1 MYDPVFTSPSP
12 LPPSLHIAWDLLE
25 GAEVATFQAMDA
37 DVGPDSSR
45 VGYSL
50 APVLQEL
57 PSNVMDGQELFSIDS
72 STGSITLTRDLTS
85 VQGQITGFVLFV
97 RASDSGQPQRSAP
110 LRMLTLMPF
119 STTWFLPHPM
129 SIEVEEELTLGTVII
144 ELRCD
149 EIGPLTNSA
158 RVTLSGAGSENFRI
172 EKNFKVVV
180 TRRIDYESLPEFERT
195 INITAT
201 CSNRFNLFNDTTTLS
216 LTIRNI
222 DDNIFSFSMT
232 EYDVSLQENM
242 PTGVLVLTVQA
253 EDRDVQD
260 LGITYRLAASDGMAD
275 FDLVSNPPYAEIRV
289 RNHLD
294 RETRPVYV
302 LTVTAAYDKANGYE
316 ATTSAMVRINIF
328 DVNDERPRFVP
339 GVYTINNITTVS
351 EVGDLVIA
359 VSARDDDA
367 GTNAKLTYTLP
378 GSADFEID
386 ATTGEI
392 YVAQTL
398 LHGRYDLIVNATDEG
413 DNPLSGLA
421 RVIVY
426 VQATPNRIPLI
437 LSKNPI
443 SIAEDTPIGMQI
455 GRVSSS
461 IVDESNATLNETS
474 GLTVTFQIV
483 NGTDTDRFHIGT
495 TTGEIFTL
503 ASLDYDRLA
512 TEYDLLIRAELE
524 LPDTQPPEILTNE
537 TVLTVRVVN
546 LDDNP
551 PLFAPMFYAEVV
563 EQFAL
568 PGTVILTVSAYDPDM
583 LAEVQYSLAGE
594 DSSSFQINSSSGEIS
609 ARVELDT
616 PQDYRFSATATDGGD
631 KESMAVIFISVT
643 RSVSVTRAFTR
654 GEFTFFLSESAT
666 PGTVVGNV
674 SAIARGDRQS
684 VEFSHLGFR
693 ILMPDPVDFNLTALL
708 TEHNLTAMP
717 STNSSLDLFHI
728 DMITGTISTRG
739 IFEFDVESRENYV
752 FYVEVYNVN
761 NGMVYDLATVTV
773 HLLDENDNAPMF
785 ERSLY
790 TRVINTSEPLNSVIA
805 QLTAT
810 DKDFGFN
817 RDIMYA
823 FQGQNVTLG
832 FALDHASGEIS
843 VSNSTLI
850 PGDYYLYIEATD
862 RGSPVLSDLATLFV
876 AIIPD
881 TPEDIEFTEPAYT
894 FQIAEDA
901 PPNTLVGTIQVM
913 DSNTSL
919 VPPGLVYSTSNV
931 TDCFVVDENSGEVR
945 VSCTTIDR
953 DTTATYEL
961 PVRAQVGDGAV
972 AYGTVKVLLLDIN
985 DNFPVFTLDIYTR
998 VIDDRY
1004 SRENTSRVVIQVEAV
1019 DADNGING
1027 SVRYDLVSG
1036 NGIFRIDNT
1045 TGKIFLVNESVAI
1058 GDYRLLV
1065 QATDMGVPENMSS
1078 TVLVLIYVTRAHPQ
1092 ALQFS
1097 SHSFHIS
1104 EDIMPGSIIGTAVLT
1119 TTNGENIV
1127 NPEDFLGNLKFS
1139 IVGGDSPELFF
1150 VEESTGVVRTRTQTI
1165 DREMAATHVIEILA
1179 NFTQF
1184 TNIPMQS
1191 IQRSFT
1197 VTVLDVNDNAPLLL
1211 AVYAVTI
1218 DDATPSNQGIIN
1230 NITSTD
1236 VDLGS
1241 NAEVFFRIGPQPPFV
1256 FPTGVF
1262 GVQVTGDAYP
1272 MTFGEIFVSNSS
1284 ILVPGIYRFLL
1295 TAFDNGVPQMSSMAQ
1310 VEIIVEHAI
1319 PEDIAF
1325 TLRNYNFSVVEETL
1339 EGTAVGNA
1347 SIASLTPALDD
1358 LVYGIT
1364 GGSGEG
1370 FFLIDSATG
1379 AISRAQ
1385 RRIDR
1390 ETVTS
1395 FQLNISAYLPDQ
1407 DPPLTADATV
1417 DITVVDAN
1425 DNFPLFSRNVYRSVG
1440 IDTDELS
1447 TSEFLLRVAATDIDV
1462 GTNEEIDYNVHAVTL
1477 NQTLQSDA
1485 FLFFTVNRTGDVFPA
1500 STLLVVGVYH
1510 LNICASDRG
1519 TPTRTSYSSVTIV
1532 VQQPAPTSISFTSP
1546 EGYTF
1551 VLPEG
1556 MGVVPVGRVMLAD
1569 IPDYLLQ
1576 FVSYSSSD
1584 SLFTISSNEGT
1595 IRTTQSYDYEVE
1607 KTFNFVVTSSL
1618 IVTSRTP
1625 SLHLVTMVNVTVVIV
1640 DVNDNTPYFID
1651 FPTEITQYE
1660 ERPQSE
1666 VVHTIAANDSDFGSN
1681 ARLQYCLLNTN
1692 LMGLLTIDRNSGE
1705 IIASAGLD
1713 REDPIQ
1719 GANHTII
1726 IEVCDSGPIQRCI
1739 DRTTMFRLLDIND
1752 NRPQLDS
1759 GFTYDVDERR
1769 PPQSRVIT
1777 FVGLDPDVG
1786 ENGTI
1791 RYSLVSTDVPF
1802 ICNNISGEV
1811 RLTEELDYEM
1821 QTSYNL
1827 IVRLT
1832 DLGSRV
1838 VLFNEYTNVTV
1849 RVVNLPDNT
1858 PRFNQTLYESNTD
1871 PTVLLGDILF
1881 RLQATDAD
1889 IPSSNDSLRYAII
1902 GIRETGNYGNLPD
1915 LQVGETTGHVT
1926 SGINQVYLTE
1936 AVFTVDILVYDL
1948 SRFNLSSTTT
1958 LEITVVPD
1966 PIAFTEEVYIVTV
1979 MENSPLRTIIAN
1991 LPITNLSA
1999 SSDITYSIE
2008 VPDPPPPPGLTT
2020 FTHSGN
2026 GGHVLRI
2033 TLSDPGTGLDR
2044 EVVSRFVVEATASR
2058 PGGMARARVVVNVGD
2073 ENDNT
2078 PQFLDTNHTV
2088 LSIAEDAVSQ
2098 TVVTKSNATD
2108 QDTGENARL
2117 EYRILGRAST
2127 FPFAINRTSGVISLV
2142 SVVDYE
2148 DVPFYDITVLV
2159 RDLGTPPRSNQI
2171 VYRIDVMNVNDNPP
2185 VFAAPAY
2192 FGEVYG
2198 RAPVNDLVLHT
2209 ELRVT
2214 DADDVNN
2221 EQTLTFNIVSADRAQ
2236 DDGEYEFRV
2245 EAIPPYQIRVIS
2257 LHDNSDTM
2265 PRLLDYRVEV
2275 RDEGNI
2281 LARVPLYISIFTT
2294 NNLATFI
2301 LSGVSSEE
2309 ELFSCETMDSSLC
2322 AFRQG
2327 VATLVRA
2334 DLASTEGVTFYN
2346 YTVEPF
2352 GDGNTLVSMCG
2363 SVIL

>member
-1 MYDPVFTSPSP
+1 MSP
-12 LPPSLHIAWDLLE
+12 HI
-25 GAEVATFQAMDA
+25 V
-37 DVGPDSSR
+37 S
-45 VGYSL
+45 
-50 APVLQEL
+50 
-57 PSNVMDGQELFSIDS
+57 
-72 STGSITLTRDLTS
+72 
-85 VQGQITGFVLFV
+85 VLFFIHIV
-97 RASDSGQPQRSAP
+97 KPTP
-110 LRMLTLMPF
+110 NHILLMP
-119 STTWFLPHPM
+119 
-129 SIEVEEELTLGTVII
+129 
-144 ELRCD
+144 
-149 EIGPLTNSA
+149 
-158 RVTLSGAGSENFRI
+158 SE
-172 EKNFKVVV
+172 
-180 TRRIDYESLPEFERT
+180 
-195 INITAT
+195 
-201 CSNRFNLFNDTTTLS
+201 
-216 LTIRNI
+216 
-222 DDNIFSFSMT
+222 
-232 EYDVSLQENM
+232 
-242 PTGVLVLTVQA
+242 
-253 EDRDVQD
+253 
-260 LGITYRLAASDGMAD
+260 
-275 FDLVSNPPYAEIRV
+275 
-289 RNHLD
+289 
-294 RETRPVYV
+294 
-302 LTVTAAYDKANGYE
+302 
-316 ATTSAMVRINIF
+316 
-328 DVNDERPRFVP
+328 
-339 GVYTINNITTVS
+339 
-351 EVGDLVIA
+351 
-359 VSARDDDA
+359 
-367 GTNAKLTYTLP
+367 
-378 GSADFEID
+378 
-386 ATTGEI
+386 
-392 YVAQTL
+392 
-398 LHGRYDLIVNATDEG
+398 
-413 DNPLSGLA
+413 
-421 RVIVY
+421 
-426 VQATPNRIPLI
+426 
-437 LSKNPI
+437 NPI
-443 SIAEDTPIGMQI
+443 SIPEDTPTGMQI
-455 GRVSSS
+455 GHVSLS
-461 IVDESNATLNETS
+461 IVNESNATLNETS

-483 NGTDTDRFHIGT
+483 NGTDTDRFHIGA

-503 ASLDYDRLA
+503 ASFDYDRLA
-512 TEYDLLIRAELE
+512 TEYDLVIRAELE
-524 LPDTQPPEILTNE
+524 LPDTQPPEMLTNE
-537 TVLTVRVVN
+537 TVLTVRVMN

-563 EQFAL
+563 EQFAF
-568 PGTVILTVSAYDPDM
+568 PGTVILTVSASDPDM

-594 DSSSFQINSSSGEIS
+594 DSSSFQINSSSGEVS

-616 PQDYRFSATATDGGD
+616 PQDYRFSAIASDGGGE
-631 KESMAVIFISVT
+631 ESMAVILMSVVI
-643 RSVSVTRAFTR
+643 SVSVAPAFTR
-654 GEFTFFLSESAT
+654 GKFTFSLSESAT

-674 SAIARGDRQS
+674 SAITRGDRQS
-684 VEFSHLGFR
+684 VDFSHLGFR
-693 ILMPDPVDFNLTALL
+693 ILMPNPVDFNLTALL
-708 TEHNLTAMP
+708 VEHNLMAMP

-728 DMITGTISTRG
+728 DMITGTISMQAT
-739 IFEFDVESRENYV
+739 FEFDVETRENYV

-761 NGMVYDLATVTV
+761 NGTVYDVATVTI

-810 DKDFGFN
+810 DRDSGSN
-817 RDIMYA
+817 REIMYA

-843 VSNSTLI
+843 VSNTTLI

-876 AIIPD
+876 AIIPA
-881 TPEDIEFTEPAYT
+881 DIEFTEPTYT

-901 PPNTLVGTIQVM
+901 PPNTLVGTIQAV

-919 VPPGLVYSTSNV
+919 VPPGLVYSTPNV

-961 PVRAQVGDGAV
+961 SVRARVGDGAV

-1004 SRENTSRVVIQVEAV
+1004 GRENISRVVIQVEAV

-1027 SVRYDLVSG
+1027 SVRYNLVSR
-1036 NGIFRIDNT
+1036 NGIFRIDDT
-1045 TGKIFLVNESVAI
+1045 TGEIFLVNESVAI

-1078 TVLVLIYVTRAHPQ
+1078 TALVLICITRAHPQ
-1092 ALQFS
+1092 TLQFTS
-1097 SHSFHIS
+1097 SSFNIL
-1104 EDIMPGSIIGTAVLT
+1104 EDIMPGLVIGTAVLT

-1127 NPEDFLGNLKFS
+1127 NPEDFVGNLEFS

-1218 DDATPSNQGIIN
+1218 DDAAPSNKGIIN

-1236 VDLGS
+1236 VDIGS
-1241 NAEVFFRIGPQPPFV
+1241 NAEVSFSIGPQPPFV

-1310 VEIIVEHAI
+1310 VEIIVEHVI
-1319 PEDIAF
+1319 PEEIAF

-1370 FFLIDSATG
+1370 FFRIDSATG
-1379 AISRAQ
+1379 AISKAQ

-1395 FQLNISAYLPDQ
+1395 FQLNISAYLPHQ

-1425 DNFPLFSRNVYRSVG
+1425 DNFPIFSRNVYRSVW

-1447 TSEFLLRVAATDIDV
+1447 TSESLLTVAASDIDI
-1462 GTNEEIDYNVHAVTL
+1462 GTNEEIDYNIHAVTL
-1477 NQTLQSDA
+1477 NQTLQDDA
-1485 FLFFTVNRTGDVFPA
+1485 SLFFTVDRTGEVFPA
-1500 STLLVVGVYH
+1500 STQLGVGVYH
-1510 LNICASDRG
+1510 LNISASDRG
-1519 TPTRTSYSSVTIV
+1519 TPTRTGYSSVTIV
-1532 VQQPAPTSISFTSP
+1532 VQQPAPTSISFTRP

-1551 VLPEG
+1551 MLPEG
-1556 MGVVPVGRVMLAD
+1556 MGVVPVGQVMLAD

-1576 FVSYSSSD
+1576 FVSYSSPA

-1595 IRTTQSYDYEVE
+1595 IRTTRSFDYEIE
-1607 KTFNFVVTSSL
+1607 NTFNFVVTSSL

-1625 SLHLVTMVNVTVVIV
+1625 SLHLITTVNVTVVIV

-1666 VVHTIAANDSDFGSN
+1666 VVHTIAANDSDSGSN
-1681 ARLQYCLLNTN
+1681 ARLQYRILNTN
-1692 LMGLLTIDRNSGE
+1692 LMALLTIDRNSGE
-1705 IIASAGLD
+1705 ITASARLD

-1752 NRPQLDS
+1752 NSPKLDS
-1759 GFTYDVDERR
+1759 GFTYDVDERL

-1802 ICNNISGEV
+1802 ICDNISGEV
-1811 RLTEELDYEM
+1811 RLTEEVDYEM

-1832 DLGSRV
+1832 DLGSRE
-1838 VLFNEYTNVTV
+1838 VLFNEYTNITV

-1858 PRFNQTLYESNTD
+1858 PRFNQTLYQSNTD

-1915 LQVGETTGHVT
+1915 LIVGETTGHVT
-1926 SGINQVYLTE
+1926 SGINQVYITE

-1958 LEITVVPD
+1958 LAITVVPD
-1966 PIAFTEEVYIVTV
+1966 PFAFTEEVYIVTV
-1979 MENSPLRTIIAN
+1979 MENSPVRTIIAN

-2008 VPDPPPPPGLTT
+2008 VTDPPSPPTGLTT
-2020 FTHSGN
+2020 FTYSGN

-2033 TLSDPGTGLDR
+2033 ILSDPGTGLDR
-2044 EVVSRFVVEATASR
+2044 EVVSRFVIEATASR

-2073 ENDNT
+2073 VNDNT

-2117 EYRILGRAST
+2117 EYSILGRVST

-2159 RDLGTPPRSNQI
+2159 RDLGTPPRSSQI
-2171 VYRIDVMNVNDNPP
+2171 VYRIKVINVNDNPP
-2185 VFAAPAY
+2185 VFAARAY

-2214 DADDVNN
+2214 DADDEND
-2221 EQTLTFNIVSADRAQ
+2221 EQTLTFNIVSANRAQ

-2245 EAIPPYQIRVIS
+2245 EAISPYRIRVIS
-2257 LHDNSDTM
+2257 LRDNSDTV

-2309 ELFSCETMDSSLC
+2309 DLFSCETVDSSLC

-2327 VATLVRA
+2327 VAALVRA
-2334 DLASTEGVTFYN
+2334 NLASTERVIFYN

-2363 SVIL
+2363 SVIV

>member
-1 MYDPVFTSPSP
+1 MPS
-12 LPPSLHIAWDLLE
+12 E
-25 GAEVATFQAMDA
+25 
-37 DVGPDSSR
+37 
-45 VGYSL
+45 
-50 APVLQEL
+50 
-57 PSNVMDGQELFSIDS
+57 
-72 STGSITLTRDLTS
+72 
-85 VQGQITGFVLFV
+85 
-97 RASDSGQPQRSAP
+97 
-110 LRMLTLMPF
+110 
-119 STTWFLPHPM
+119 
-129 SIEVEEELTLGTVII
+129 
-144 ELRCD
+144 
-149 EIGPLTNSA
+149 
-158 RVTLSGAGSENFRI
+158 
-172 EKNFKVVV
+172 
-180 TRRIDYESLPEFERT
+180 
-195 INITAT
+195 
-201 CSNRFNLFNDTTTLS
+201 
-216 LTIRNI
+216 
-222 DDNIFSFSMT
+222 
-232 EYDVSLQENM
+232 
-242 PTGVLVLTVQA
+242 
-253 EDRDVQD
+253 
-260 LGITYRLAASDGMAD
+260 
-275 FDLVSNPPYAEIRV
+275 
-289 RNHLD
+289 
-294 RETRPVYV
+294 
-302 LTVTAAYDKANGYE
+302 
-316 ATTSAMVRINIF
+316 
-328 DVNDERPRFVP
+328 
-339 GVYTINNITTVS
+339 
-351 EVGDLVIA
+351 
-359 VSARDDDA
+359 
-367 GTNAKLTYTLP
+367 
-378 GSADFEID
+378 
-386 ATTGEI
+386 
-392 YVAQTL
+392 
-398 LHGRYDLIVNATDEG
+398 
-413 DNPLSGLA
+413 
-421 RVIVY
+421 
-426 VQATPNRIPLI
+426 
-437 LSKNPI
+437 NPI
-443 SIAEDTPIGMQI
+443 SIPEDTPIGMQI
-455 GRVSSS
+455 GRVSLS
-461 IVDESNATLNETS
+461 IVDENNATLNETS

-483 NGTDTDRFHIGT
+483 NGTDTDRFHIGA

-512 TEYDLLIRAELE
+512 TEYDLVIRAELE
-524 LPDTQPPEILTNE
+524 LPDTQPPEMLTNE
-537 TVLTVRVVN
+537 TVLTMRVMN

-594 DSSSFQINSSSGEIS
+594 DISSFQINSSSGEIS

-616 PQDYRFSATATDGGD
+616 PQDYRFSAIASDGGGE
-631 KESMAVIFISVT
+631 ESMAIILLSVV
-643 RSVSVTRAFTR
+643 RSVSVAPAFTR
-654 GEFTFFLSESAT
+654 GEFTFSQSESAT

-674 SAIARGDRQS
+674 SAITRGDRQS
-684 VEFSHLGFR
+684 VDFSHLGFR
-693 ILMPDPVDFNLTALL
+693 ILMPDPVEFNLTALL
-708 TEHNLTAMP
+708 AEYNLTAMP

-728 DMITGTISTRG
+728 DMITGTISTQG
-739 IFEFDVESRENYV
+739 TFEFDVESRENYV

-761 NGMVYDLATVTV
+761 NGTVYDVATVTI

-790 TRVINTSEPLNSVIA
+790 THVINTSEPLNSVVA

-810 DKDFGFN
+810 DRDSGSN
-817 RDIMYA
+817 REIMYA

-843 VSNSTLI
+843 VSNTTLI

-881 TPEDIEFTEPAYT
+881 TPADIEFTEPTYT

-901 PPNTLVGTIQVM
+901 PLNTLVGTIQTV
-913 DSNTSL
+913 DTNISL
-919 VPPGLVYSTSNV
+919 VPPGLVYSTPNV

-961 PVRAQVGDGAV
+961 PVRAQVGDGVV

-1004 SRENTSRVVIQVEAV
+1004 GRENISRVVIQVEAV

-1036 NGIFRIDNT
+1036 NSIFRIDDT
-1045 TGKIFLVNESVAI
+1045 TGEIFLVNESVAI
-1058 GDYRLLV
+1058 GEYRLLV
-1065 QATDMGVPENMSS
+1065 QATDMGVLENMRS
-1078 TVLVLIYVTRAHPQ
+1078 TALVLICITRAHPQ
-1092 ALQFS
+1092 TLQFA
-1097 SHSFHIS
+1097 SHSFNIS
-1104 EDIMPGSIIGTAVLT
+1104 EDILPGSIIGTAVLT

-1127 NPEDFLGNLKFS
+1127 NPEDFLGNLDFS

-1184 TNIPMQS
+1184 TNIPMHF
-1191 IQRSFT
+1191 IQRPFT

-1218 DDATPSNQGIIN
+1218 DDATLSNEGII

-1236 VDLGS
+1236 VDIGS

-1319 PEDIAF
+1319 PEEIAF
-1325 TLRNYNFSVVEETL
+1325 TLRNYNFSVVEETP
-1339 EGTAVGNA
+1339 EGTAVGNP
-1347 SIASLTPALDD
+1347 SIASLTPALDN

-1379 AISRAQ
+1379 AISKAQ

-1395 FQLNISAYLPDQ
+1395 FQLKISAYLPDQ
-1407 DPPLTADATV
+1407 DPPLTANATV
-1417 DITVVDAN
+1417 DITVVDSN
-1425 DNFPLFSRNVYRSVG
+1425 DNFPIFSRNVYRSVG

-1447 TSEFLLRVAATDIDV
+1447 TSESLLTVAATDIDI
-1462 GTNEEIDYNVHAVTL
+1462 GTNEEIDYNVHAVML
-1477 NQTLQSDA
+1477 NQTLQPDA
-1485 FLFFTVNRTGDVFPA
+1485 SLFFTVVRTGDVFPA
-1500 STLLVVGVYH
+1500 STQLVVGVYH
-1510 LNICASDRG
+1510 LNISASDRG
-1519 TPTRTSYSSVTIV
+1519 TPTRTGYSSVTIV

-1546 EGYTF
+1546 EGYIF
-1551 VLPEG
+1551 MLPEG

-1584 SLFTISSNEGT
+1584 SLFTIGSNEGT
-1595 IRTTQSYDYEVE
+1595 IRTTRSFNYETE

-1666 VVHTIAANDSDFGSN
+1666 VVHTIAANDSDSGFN
-1681 ARLQYCLLNTN
+1681 ARLQYRILNTN
-1692 LMGLLTIDRNSGE
+1692 LMGLLMIDRNSGE
-1705 IIASAGLD
+1705 ITASARLD

-1752 NRPQLDS
+1752 NSPQLDS
-1759 GFTYDVDERR
+1759 GFTYDVDERL
-1769 PPQSRVIT
+1769 PPQSHVIT

-1802 ICNNISGEV
+1802 SCDIISGEV

-1838 VLFNEYTNVTV
+1838 VLFNEYTNITV

-1858 PRFNQTLYESNTD
+1858 PRFNQTLYQTNTD
-1871 PTVLLGDILF
+1871 PTVLFGDILF

-1915 LQVGETTGHVT
+1915 LRVGETTGHVT
-1926 SGINQVYLTE
+1926 SGINQVYITE
-1936 AVFTVDILVYDL
+1936 AVFTVDIIVYDL

-1966 PIAFTEEVYIVTV
+1966 PLAFTEEEYVVTV
-1979 MENSPLRTIIAN
+1979 MENSPVRTIIAN
-1991 LPITNLSA
+1991 LPIANLSA
-1999 SSDITYSIE
+1999 SSYITYSIE
-2008 VPDPPPPPGLTT
+2008 VTDPPQPPGLTT

-2117 EYRILGRAST
+2117 EYSILGRAST
-2127 FPFAINRTSGVISLV
+2127 FPFEINRTSGVISLA

-2171 VYRIDVMNVNDNPP
+2171 AYRINVINVNDNPP
-2185 VFAAPAY
+2185 VFSARAY

-2221 EQTLTFNIVSADRAQ
+2221 EQTLTFNIVSANQAQ

-2245 EAIPPYQIRVIS
+2245 ETIPPYRIRVIS
-2257 LHDNSDTM
+2257 LRDNSDTT

-2301 LSGVSSEE
+2301 FSGVSSEE
-2309 ELFSCETMDSSLC
+2309 ELFSCETMNSSLC

-2327 VATLVRA
+2327 VAALVRA
-2334 DLASTEGVTFYN
+2334 DLASTESVTFYN

-2352 GDGNTLVSMCG
+2352 GDGNMLVSMCG
-2363 SVIL
+2363 TVIV